1 MKENYPEK
9 RAVSAA
15 SNVVLPSQSFEYEM
29 NNLVLIEMDEGVE
42 AVNRREPNQPKKADR
57 VND

>member
-1 MKENYPEK
+1 M
-9 RAVSAA
+9 
-15 SNVVLPSQSFEYEM
+15 VLPSQSFEYEM